1 MYKALLCWRYL
12 RTRFLAFV
20 CIVSVMLGVAT
31 LVVVNSVMAGFSTKL
46 KDRFHGLL
54 SDVIIESPS
63 HAGFPMGTDEMLAK
77 INNSPA
83 AEHIEA
89 MTPTI
94 EVFGIVIYEVGPSR
108 ERVMIPVHVIGIDP
122 KGRAAIGGFGE
133 YLTDPA
139 RRAAPSFDLTP
150 TAMAR
155 WKAFHPPVPNLPPPA
170 PLPGEPPRIPDPPA
184 DPVKPIGAIPG
195 FGITHFRVTDPVT
208 GLVQDKEILPPGSTM
223 KIVMVG
229 AGKDELE
236 PVYQNFAVCDS
247 IKTEMTEYDGRF
259 VFVPLD
265 EVQRVRA
272 MQNRVTHIQ
281 IKLKDYSKAPLVV
294 AELKRLFN
302 PDGKDDFSYQISTWE
317 QKQNSLL
324 SAVDIE
330 RGLLNLLLF
339 MIVGVAGFCIL
350 AIFSMIVREKTRDIG
365 ILKSLG
371 ASDWGAMQIFLG
383 YGLLLGLI
391 GAGLGTGLG
400 LLITYNINPIEHVLF
415 KLTGVGFDRGV
426 YYFDAIPT
434 KVEPLTVFLVNV
446 GAVAIAVVFSAW
458 PALRAA
464 WLRPVKA
471 LRYE

>member
-63 HAGFPMGTDEMLAK
+63 HAGFQMDTDEMLAK

-108 ERVMIPVHVIGIDP
+108 ERVMIPVHVVGTDP

-133 YLTDPA
+133 YLRQAD
-139 RRAAPSFDLTP
+139 RKKNPSFDLTP
-150 TAMAR
+150 AAMRR
-155 WKAFHPPVPNLPPPA
+155 WNALNPPVPDLPPPA
-170 PLPGEPPRIPDPPA
+170 PLPGEPPPPSPPPA
-184 DPVKPIGAIPG
+184 EPVKPVGAIPG
-195 FGITHFRVTDPVT
+195 YGITHYRLTDPVT
-208 GLVQDKEILPPGSTM
+208 GVTRDKEILPPGSTI
-223 KIVMVG
+223 KIMTVG
-229 AGKDELE
+229 AGKEELE
-236 PVYQNFAVCDS
+236 PVAANFVVCDS
-247 IKTEMTEYDGRF
+247 IRTEMTEYDARF
-259 VFVPLD
+259 VYVPL
-265 EVQRVRA
+265 EYLQRIRA
-272 MQNRVTHIQ
+272 MGNRVTHIQ
-281 IKLKDYSKAPLVV
+281 IRLKDYSKAPLVM
-294 AELKRLFN
+294 AELRKLF
-302 PDGKDDFSYQISTWE
+302 PDDYAYQINTWE

-324 SAVDIE
+324 AAVDIE

-350 AIFSMIVREKTRDIG
+350 AIFSTIVREKTRDIG

-371 ASDWGAMQIFLG
+371 ASNRGVMQIFLG
-383 YGLLLGLI
+383 YGLLLGVI
-391 GAGLGTGLG
+391 GAGLGTVLG
-400 LLITYNINPIEHVLF
+400 LLITRYINEIESVLF
-415 KLTGVGFDRGV
+415 KATGVGFDKAV

-434 KVEPLTVFLVNV
+434 KVEPMTVLLVNV
-446 GAVAIAVVFSAW
+446 GAVLIAVTFSVW

-464 WLRPVKA
+464 WLRPVQA

>member
-31 LVVVNSVMAGFSTKL
+31 LVVVNSVMAGFSNKL

-63 HAGFPMGTDEMLAK
+63 HVGFQMDTDTMLAK

-94 EVFGIVIYEVGPSR
+94 EVFGIVMYEVGPSR
-108 ERVMIPVHVIGIDP
+108 ERVMIPVHVVGTDP
-122 KGRAAIGGFGE
+122 KGRAAIGGFGQ
-133 YLTDPA
+133 YL
-139 RRAAPSFDLTP
+139 RQRERQQNPSFELTP
-150 TAMAR
+150 AALQR
-155 WKAFHPPVPNLPPPA
+155 WIASHPPVPNLPPPA
-170 PLPGEPPRIPDPPA
+170 PLPGEPPRPSAPPA
-184 DPVKPIGAIPG
+184 DPVKPVGAIPG
-195 FGITHFRVTDPVT
+195 FGITHYRLTDPATGVT
-208 GLVQDKEILPPGSTM
+208 RDKEILPPGSTI
-223 KIVMVG
+223 KIIVVG
-229 AGKDELE
+229 AGKEEPE
-236 PVYQNFAVCDS
+236 PVAAPFVVCDS
-247 IKTEMTEYDGRF
+247 IRTEMTEYDARF
-259 VFVPLD
+259 VYVPL
-265 EVQRVRA
+265 EYLQRIRA
-272 MQNRVTHIQ
+272 MENRVTHIQ
-281 IKLKDYSKAPLVV
+281 IRLKDYSKAPLVI
-294 AELKRLFN
+294 AELRKLF
-302 PDGKDDFSYQISTWE
+302 PDDYAYQINTWE

-324 SAVDIE
+324 AAVDIE

-350 AIFSMIVREKTRDIG
+350 AIFSTIVREKTRDIG

-371 ASDWGAMQIFLG
+371 ASNRGVMQIFLG
-383 YGLLLGLI
+383 YGLLLGVI
-391 GAGLGTGLG
+391 GSALGTILG
-400 LLITYNINPIEHVLF
+400 LVITRYINEIESVLF
-415 KLTGVGFDRGV
+415 KVTGVGFDRAV

-446 GAVAIAVVFSAW
+446 GAVLIAVTFSVW

-464 WLRPVKA
+464 WLRPVQA